1 MIELKSPAEIEAM
14 RPAGRFVAEVLAA
27 LREQAAVGVNL
38 LELDALAAR
47 MIKEAGAVSCYVDYA
62 PAFGNG
68 PFGYSLCTS
77 VNDAVLHGKPHD
89 YKLRDGDVLSVD
101 FAASLNGWVADAA
114 VSVVVGRENA
124 EGARMIRATEE
135 ALAAGIAQAV
145 PGNKLGDISHAIGEV
160 ARSYGLTVNL
170 EYGGHGVGHTMHE
183 DPHISNDGRAGRGF
197 KIQPG
202 MVFAIEPWF
211 MAGTDK
217 LRTDKDGWTLRSVDG
232 SVTAHSEH
240 TVAITEDGALVL
252 TAPLD

>member
-27 LREQAAVGVNL
+27 LREHAAVGVNL

-114 VSVVVGRENA
+114 VSVVVGRDNA